1 MKKINFKKLYAIL
14 TRYIAFFLC
23 MFAVYVCSYVVITS
37 MIFGHFTFPMNFIW
51 YMFLVAAII
60 SAILNSILSFNR
72 LNFIIQSLLI
82 YVTITASIYFIGF
95 FTNIFTRDV
104 SFWIFSIIIN
114 LVGLC
119 ILLGIVTVRRTI
131 ENKDLNAKL
140 KDYQEK
146 DN

>member
-1 MKKINFKKLYAIL
+1 MKKINYKMLYAII
-14 TRYIAFFLC
+14 TRYIAFFLS
-23 MFAVYVCSYVVITS
+23 MFAVYVVSYTIITS
-37 MIFGHFTFPMNFIW
+37 FIFGQFMLPMNYIW
-51 YMFLVAAII
+51 YMCIIALVI
-60 SAILNSILSFNR
+60 SMILNVILAFNK

-82 YVTITASIYFIGF
+82 YLIIAASIYFVGF
-95 FTNIFTRDV
+95 FTNIFTRDI
-104 SFWIFSIIIN
+104 SFWFFSLIIN

-119 ILLGIVTVRRTI
+119 ILLGIVIIRRTI